1 VPVQNERKQEKK
13 VLAHKTYKDGVLQGV
28 LVAPKTNQSH
38 EVRYVGTPMDL
49 VAVAQFLGLE
59 PVDGSELNAN
69 DDSAVMELQD
79 GRGGY
84 ATLQPVDR
92 ASDLLHTVAEMT
104 TMMRSGDLP
113 DELKRMLRENGIDL
127 PEGNPWD

>member
-1 VPVQNERKQEKK
+1 M
-13 VLAHKTYKDGVLQGV
+13 LAHKTYKDGVLQGV
-28 LVAPKTNQSH
+28 LVAPQTHDSH
-38 EVRYVGTPMDL
+38 EIRYVGTPMDL

-59 PVDGSELNAN
+59 PVDGSELNADMSN
-69 DDSAVMELQD
+69 PVVEMQD

-104 TMMRSGDLP
+104 QMMREGDLP
-113 DELKRMLRENGIDL
+113 DEIKQMLRNQGIMPPDS
-127 PEGNPWD
+127 GNPWD

>member
-1 VPVQNERKQEKK
+1 M
-13 VLAHKTYKDGVLQGV
+13 LAHKTYKDGVLQGV
-28 LVAPKTNQSH
+28 LVAPKTNESH

-49 VAVAQFLGLE
+49 VSVAQFLGLE
-59 PVDGSELNAN
+59 PVDGSELNA
-69 DDSAVMELQD
+69 DMSSPIIELQD

-104 TMMRSGDLP
+104 QMMRDGDLP
-113 DELKRMLRENGIDL
+113 DEIKRMMREAGIEL
-127 PEGNPWD
+127 PDSNPWD

>member
-1 VPVQNERKQEKK
+1 M
-13 VLAHKTYKDGVLQGV
+13 LAHKTYTDGVLQGV
-28 LVAPKTNQSH
+28 LVAPVTKESH
-38 EVRYVGTPMDL
+38 EIRYVGTPMDL

-59 PVDGSELNAN
+59 PVDGSDLNA
-69 DDSAVMELQD
+69 DMDSPVVEMQD

-104 TMMRSGDLP
+104 QMMRSGDMP
-113 DELKRMLRENGIDL
+113 DEIKQMLRDQGIMPPDS
-127 PEGNPWD
+127 GNPWD

>member
-1 VPVQNERKQEKK
+1 MIG
-13 VLAHKTYKDGVLQGV
+13 HKTYKDGVLQGV
-28 LVAPKTNQSH
+28 LVAPKTNESH

-59 PVDGSELNAN
+59 PVDGSELNSDMN
-69 DDSAVMELQD
+69 SPVVELQD

-92 ASDLLHTVAEMT
+92 ASDLLHTVAELT
-104 TMMRSGDLP
+104 AMMASGDLP
-113 DELKRMLRENGIDL
+113 DEIKRMMREVGIEL
-127 PEGNPWD
+127 PDEGTGSNNPWD

>member
-1 VPVQNERKQEKK
+1 VIG
-13 VLAHKTYKDGVLQGV
+13 HKTYRDGILQGV
-28 LVAPKTNQSH
+28 LVAPKTNESH
-38 EVRYVGTPMDL
+38 EIRYVGTPMDL
-49 VAVAQFLGLE
+49 VATAQFLGLE
-59 PVDGSELNAN
+59 PVDGSEMNAN

-92 ASDLLHTVAEMT
+92 ASDLLHTVQEMT
-104 TMMRSGDLP
+104 AMMRSGDLP